1 MRRLSVFLLELAVVA
16 LGVVL
21 GAASAS
27 RFRLIPKALLHLPQI
42 DFSASDIRVVAAAL
56 VGGAAVALLGLR
68 AFAGG
73 DPLRSPRRAAS
84 ELYALLVGIVAAT
97 LGLFLFTQIAFSPE
111 LLLQSTLVTMALLV
125 LLYAVLTRRAAHGV
139 GAALV
144 ALLRETGRLLRS
156 PLVWLALIFALS
168 PVAVARRFTTDR
180 DFANWVTAIRVAANR
195 REALPYSLINA
206 LGETRFTTPIMMQFA
221 RHDPHT
227 LYVLTRGGQLWRADY
242 PAGTQAT
249 RLLDLADRVGYV
261 EMENG
266 ALGFDLHPDFG
277 RPGTAGEGY
286 VYVYF
291 TEYRAD
297 GQTNRLTRFDLRPP
311 TPDARLATA
320 TPLIAQGRNNDG
332 YHNAGSVVFGPDGFL
347 YVSVGEASASDCHQR
362 VDCALVGGIL
372 RLDVDK
378 RGGETSRPIGR
389 QPLRGSTANYYIPRD
404 NPYAGDSNALGEFWA
419 HGLRNPFRIAFD
431 RGTGELW
438 AGDVGSTVWEEVNRI
453 TRGGNYEYPW
463 REGNSPQAGIAPP
476 AAPLGTPAP
485 PVLFYRHTAFL
496 RSVIGGTVYRGKR
509 WPDLEGNYLFMD
521 NYSGE
526 LMAIPA
532 RAAPLTEH
540 YATLA
545 RSPEV
550 AQRGV
555 TALIEAPDGEVLISV
570 MGDNDHPTG
579 MIARLAEADA
589 ANAVRAAPVPKA
601 AATVSAADA
610 TRLFGVNCA
619 RCHGAG
625 GRGDGPDSQRLGDFV
640 PDFTSEGFHRWR
652 SDDELLTAIR
662 EGGTAVGRGPMMPPW
677 QGVLREGELL
687 ALRDLVRRWRPAGPS
702 AGGSAGAS
710 SAAQ

>member
-1 MRRLSVFLLELAVVA
+1 MRRLCVLLLELMVVA

-21 GAASAS
+21 GAALAS

-42 DFSASDIRVVAAAL
+42 DFSASDIRVVLAAL
-56 VGGAAVALLGLR
+56 AGGAALALLGLR
-68 AFAGG
+68 AVAGW
-73 DPLRSPRRAAS
+73 DPLESPRRAAS

-125 LLYAVLTRRAAHGV
+125 VTYAALTRRAAHGF
-139 GAALV
+139 GAALL
-144 ALLRETGRLLRS
+144 ALLREGGRLLRS
-156 PLVWLALIFALS
+156 PLVWLALVFALS

-195 REALPYSLINA
+195 HEALPYSLVNA
-206 LGETRFTTPIMMQFA
+206 LGNTRFTTPIMMQFA
-221 RHDPHT
+221 RRDPHT
-227 LYVLTRGGQLWRADY
+227 LYVLTRGGVLWKVDY
-242 PAGTQAT
+242 PAGTHAE
-249 RLLDLADRVGYV
+249 RLLDLAARVGYV

-277 RPGTAGEGY
+277 RAGAQGEGY

-297 GQTNRLTRFDLRPP
+297 GQTNHLSRFDLRPP
-311 TPDARLATA
+311 SPAARLATA
-320 TPLIAQGRNNDG
+320 TSLFAQGRNNDG

-372 RLDVDK
+372 RLDVDQ
-378 RGGETSRPIGR
+378 RGGEISRPISR
-389 QPLRGSTANYYIPRD
+389 QPLRGTSANYFIPRD
-404 NPYAGDSNALGEFWA
+404 NPYADDPAALGEFWA
-419 HGLRNPFRIAFD
+419 HGLRNPFRLAFD
-431 RGTGELW
+431 RSTGELW

-453 TRGGNYEYPW
+453 TRGGNYEYPF
-463 REGNSPQAGIAPP
+463 REGNSPQAGMAKP

-496 RSVIGGTVYRGKR
+496 RSVIGGTVYRGTR
-509 WPDLEGNYLFMD
+509 WPALEGNYLFMD

-532 RAAPLTEH
+532 SAAPLTER

-545 RSPEV
+545 RSTEV

-579 MIARLAEADA
+579 MIARLAEAGAAPPAVDVDADA
-589 ANAVRAAPVPKA
+589 ARP
-601 AATVSAADA
+601 VSAAA
-610 TRLFGVNCA
+610 AASLFGVNCA

-640 PDFTSEGFHRWR
+640 PDFTSEAFHRWR

-662 EGGTAVGRGPMMPPW
+662 EGGPAVGRGPMMPPW
-677 QGVLREGELL
+677 QGVLREQELL
-687 ALRDLVRRWRPAGPS
+687 ALRALVRSWRPAGPT
-702 AGGSAGAS
+702 AGGSGA
-710 SAAQ
+710 AASPAAR